1 MDIKSLLFSF
11 NGRVGRGPFWAVIGV
26 IIVVELILSAVTSA
40 LSNGGNGGVLALVFA
55 LLAFVVALACIW
67 VWLAVSVK
75 RWHDRNKSGWW
86 VLIGLVPLIGGIW
99 VLVECGCLPG
109 IDEGNRFNA

>member
-1 MDIKSLLFSF
+1 MDIKSLLFSLH
-11 NGRVGRGPFWAVIGV
+11 GRVGRGPFWAVIGV
-26 IIVVELILSAVTSA
+26 IIVIEIILSVISSA
-40 LSNGGNGGVLALVFA
+40 LSNGNGGALALVFA
-55 LLAFVVALACIW
+55 LVAFVVALACFW

-86 VLIGLVPLIGGIW
+86 VLIGLVPVIGGIW

-109 IDEGNRFNA
+109 VDEGNRFGA